1 MIPAKGKLYGEEE
14 REVLLARL
22 EDEINETRVRAPLRS
37 ETVIAALD
45 ALGRHIENGQFD
57 AQLAALGLSRRTDA
71 VRTATAM
78 LRRENLEY
86 RLHMELG
93 MHLGSEYPLTPPNGS
108 ARRICRA
115 VPLGTVLHIA
125 AGNADGLPVLS
136 LAEGLLTGN
145 INLLKLPQADGGL
158 SVEAV
163 RCMLEIE
170 PELADYIYIFDTPSS
185 DVVTLQRLA
194 ALCDGIITWGGDA
207 AIEAVRRFAPVGAK
221 LIEWGHRLSF
231 AYISGYE
238 DEQLELRALA
248 EHIIQTKQLL
258 CSSCQ
263 TIFLDTEDMEQVYAF
278 CEKFLPYL
286 EEASRRFPQEGI
298 EETAEQTL
306 RRYLDEMVQ
315 AIQGR
320 AADTRVYRG
329 EFCRLEACLDDNLV
343 LSGLFGNCLVKR
355 LPAARMLPV
364 LRREKGRLQTAG
376 LICAPERRLALAQ
389 RLMCCGLVRITRAG
403 DMSESLCGE
412 AHDGEYPLRRYVR
425 IVEVEP

>member
-1 MIPAKGKLYGEEE
+1 MILAKGKLYGEEE

-93 MHLGSEYPLTPPNGS
+93 MHGAY
-108 ARRICRA
+108 
-115 VPLGTVLHIA
+115 A

-343 LSGLFGNCLVKR
+343 LSGLFGNCPVKR

>member
-1 MIPAKGKLYGEEE
+1 MISA
-14 REVLLARL
+14 
-22 EDEINETRVRAPLRS
+22 D
-37 ETVIAALD
+37 AAGTG
-45 ALGRHIENGQFD
+45 AHG
-57 AQLAALGLSRRTDA
+57 
-71 VRTATAM
+71 
-78 LRRENLEY
+78 
-86 RLHMELG
+86 
-93 MHLGSEYPLTPPNGS
+93 
-108 ARRICRA
+108 RICRA

-329 EFCRLEACLDDNLV
+329 EFAALKRVWMTIWCCRDC
-343 LSGLFGNCLVKR
+343 SGNCPVKR

-364 LRREKGRLQTAG
+364 LRRENGQAADGGVNLCAGAPFGAGTAPYV
-376 LICAPERRLALAQ
+376 LRPCAHYA
-389 RLMCCGLVRITRAG
+389 CG
-403 DMSESLCGE
+403 
-412 AHDGEYPLRRYVR
+412 RYV
-425 IVEVEP
+425 

>member
-1 MIPAKGKLYGEEE
+1 MILAKGKLYGEEE

-263 TIFLDTEDMEQVYAF
+263 TILA
-278 CEKFLPYL
+278 
-286 EEASRRFPQEGI
+286 GI
-298 EETAEQTL
+298 SN
-306 RRYLDEMVQ
+306 R
-315 AIQGR
+315 
-320 AADTRVYRG
+320 
-329 EFCRLEACLDDNLV
+329 
-343 LSGLFGNCLVKR
+343 
-355 LPAARMLPV
+355 
-364 LRREKGRLQTAG
+364 
-376 LICAPERRLALAQ
+376 
-389 RLMCCGLVRITRAG
+389 
-403 DMSESLCGE
+403 
-412 AHDGEYPLRRYVR
+412 
-425 IVEVEP
+425 

>member
-1 MIPAKGKLYGEEE
+1 MCI
-14 REVLLARL
+14 R
-22 EDEINETRVRAPLRS
+22 DS
-37 ETVIAALD
+37 
-45 ALGRHIENGQFD
+45 
-57 AQLAALGLSRRTDA
+57 
-71 VRTATAM
+71 
-78 LRRENLEY
+78 
-86 RLHMELG
+86 
-93 MHLGSEYPLTPPNGS
+93 
-108 ARRICRA
+108 
-115 VPLGTVLHIA
+115 
-125 AGNADGLPVLS
+125 GLPVLS

-286 EEASRRFPQEGI
+286 G
-298 EETAEQTL
+298 
-306 RRYLDEMVQ
+306 
-315 AIQGR
+315 
-320 AADTRVYRG
+320 
-329 EFCRLEACLDDNLV
+329 NL
-343 LSGLFGNCLVKR
+343 
-355 LPAARMLPV
+355 
-364 LRREKGRLQTAG
+364 
-376 LICAPERRLALAQ
+376 
-389 RLMCCGLVRITRAG
+389 
-403 DMSESLCGE
+403 
-412 AHDGEYPLRRYVR
+412 
-425 IVEVEP
+425 

>member
-1 MIPAKGKLYGEEE
+1 M
-14 REVLLARL
+14 LLARL

-93 MHLGSEYPLTPPNGS
+93 MHLGREYPLTPPNGS
-108 ARRICRA
+108 APRICRA

-320 AADTRVYRG
+320 ATDTRVYRG

-343 LSGLFGNCLVKR
+343 LSGLFGNCPVKR

-376 LICAPERRLALAQ
+376 LICAPERRLALAFFFQ
-389 RLMCCGLVRITRAG
+389 A
-403 DMSESLCGE
+403 E
-412 AHDGEYPLRRYVR
+412 DGIRDHA
-425 IVEVEP
+425 

>member
-1 MIPAKGKLYGEEE
+1 MILAKGKLYGEEE

-238 DEQLELRALA
+238 LSLI
-248 EHIIQTKQLL
+248 HI
-258 CSSCQ
+258 S
-263 TIFLDTEDMEQVYAF
+263 E
-278 CEKFLPYL
+278 P
-286 EEASRRFPQEGI
+286 
-298 EETAEQTL
+298 
-306 RRYLDEMVQ
+306 
-315 AIQGR
+315 
-320 AADTRVYRG
+320 TR
-329 EFCRLEACLDDNLV
+329 
-343 LSGLFGNCLVKR
+343 
-355 LPAARMLPV
+355 P
-364 LRREKGRLQTAG
+364 
-376 LICAPERRLALAQ
+376 
-389 RLMCCGLVRITRAG
+389 
-403 DMSESLCGE
+403 
-412 AHDGEYPLRRYVR
+412 
-425 IVEVEP
+425 

>member
-1 MIPAKGKLYGEEE
+1 MILAKGKLYGEEE

-145 INLLKLPQADGGL
+145 INLLKLPQACL
-158 SVEAV
+158 LYTS
-163 RCMLEIE
+163 
-170 PELADYIYIFDTPSS
+170 
-185 DVVTLQRLA
+185 
-194 ALCDGIITWGGDA
+194 DA
-207 AIEAVRRFAPVGAK
+207 A
-221 LIEWGHRLSF
+221 
-231 AYISGYE
+231 
-238 DEQLELRALA
+238 
-248 EHIIQTKQLL
+248 
-258 CSSCQ
+258 
-263 TIFLDTEDMEQVYAF
+263 
-278 CEKFLPYL
+278 
-286 EEASRRFPQEGI
+286 
-298 EETAEQTL
+298 
-306 RRYLDEMVQ
+306 
-315 AIQGR
+315 
-320 AADTRVYRG
+320 
-329 EFCRLEACLDDNLV
+329 DD
-343 LSGLFGNCLVKR
+343 
-355 LPAARMLPV
+355 
-364 LRREKGRLQTAG
+364 
-376 LICAPERRLALAQ
+376 
-389 RLMCCGLVRITRAG
+389 
-403 DMSESLCGE
+403 
-412 AHDGEYPLRRYVR
+412 
-425 IVEVEP
+425 

>member
-1 MIPAKGKLYGEEE
+1 MILAKGKLYGEEE

-163 RCMLEIE
+163 RCVQLR
-170 PELADYIYIFDTPSS
+170 PDNF
-185 DVVTLQRLA
+185 
-194 ALCDGIITWGGDA
+194 
-207 AIEAVRRFAPVGAK
+207 
-221 LIEWGHRLSF
+221 
-231 AYISGYE
+231 SGYRGHGTGICF
-238 DEQLELRALA
+238 LREVSA
-248 EHIIQTKQLL
+248 I
-258 CSSCQ
+258 
-263 TIFLDTEDMEQVYAF
+263 
-278 CEKFLPYL
+278 
-286 EEASRRFPQEGI
+286 
-298 EETAEQTL
+298 L
-306 RRYLDEMVQ
+306 RRSVT
-315 AIQGR
+315 AFPTGR
-320 AADTRVYRG
+320 HRGNGGAD
-329 EFCRLEACLDDNLV
+329 APA
-343 LSGLFGNCLVKR
+343 LSG
-355 LPAARMLPV
+355 
-364 LRREKGRLQTAG
+364 
-376 LICAPERRLALAQ
+376 
-389 RLMCCGLVRITRAG
+389 
-403 DMSESLCGE
+403 
-412 AHDGEYPLRRYVR
+412 
-425 IVEVEP
+425 

>member
-1 MIPAKGKLYGEEE
+1 M
-14 REVLLARL
+14 
-22 EDEINETRVRAPLRS
+22 
-37 ETVIAALD
+37 
-45 ALGRHIENGQFD
+45 Q
-57 AQLAALGLSRRTDA
+57 
-71 VRTATAM
+71 TA
-78 LRRENLEY
+78 
-86 RLHMELG
+86 
-93 MHLGSEYPLTPPNGS
+93 
-108 ARRICRA
+108 
-115 VPLGTVLHIA
+115 
-125 AGNADGLPVLS
+125 LPVLS

-170 PELADYIYIFDTPSS
+170 PELRIISISS
-185 DVVTLQRLA
+185 TRLPVMLLRCKGWQPYA
-194 ALCDGIITWGGDA
+194 TASLRGGGDA

-343 LSGLFGNCLVKR
+343 LSGLFGNCPVKR

-389 RLMCCGLVRITRAG
+389 RLMCAALCALRVREICLRVCAEKRTMGNIRCAGMCALWRWSPETQKETRHTARLLLWKNGMVKYSQRSHNAVGDVQLFQISNVFSAQADVQRTGRVIQVAGLRGA
-403 DMSESLCGE
+403 D
-412 AHDGEYPLRRYVR
+412 DG
-425 IVEVEP
+425 

>member
-1 MIPAKGKLYGEEE
+1 MILAKGKLYGEEE

-278 CEKFLPYL
+278 
-286 EEASRRFPQEGI
+286 ARS
-298 EETAEQTL
+298 
-306 RRYLDEMVQ
+306 
-315 AIQGR
+315 
-320 AADTRVYRG
+320 
-329 EFCRLEACLDDNLV
+329 FCH
-343 LSGLFGNCLVKR
+343 
-355 LPAARMLPV
+355 
-364 LRREKGRLQTAG
+364 T
-376 LICAPERRLALAQ
+376 
-389 RLMCCGLVRITRAG
+389 
-403 DMSESLCGE
+403 
-412 AHDGEYPLRRYVR
+412 
-425 IVEVEP
+425 

>member
-1 MIPAKGKLYGEEE
+1 MILAKGKLYGEEE

-93 MHLGSEYPLTPPNGS
+93 MHLGSEYPLTPPNACS
-108 ARRICRA
+108 A
-115 VPLGTVLHIA
+115 G
-125 AGNADGLPVLS
+125 GLPVLS

-207 AIEAVRRFAPVGAK
+207 AIEAVRRFAPVGAQ

-320 AADTRVYRG
+320 ATDTRVYRG

-343 LSGLFGNCLVKR
+343 LSGLFGNCPVKR